1 METKEE
7 EGKAYQ
13 SSLCGC
19 LNVHVGKHK
28 MKYDKQK
35 TEELKLEVQTNKYSA
50 KEHIAYKME
59 AVGQGSCIAVGNH
72 GLYFDF
78 IVAYEVSKEVFL
90 TYFTKHV
97 EYMYKLHSINCLLLV
112 KC

>member
-35 TEELKLEVQTNKYSA
+35 TKKLKKEIQTSKHYSA
-50 KEHIAYKME
+50 NEYLRWKRSGR
-59 AVGQGSCIAVGNH
+59 VG
-72 GLYFDF
+72 
-78 IVAYEVSKEVFL
+78 
-90 TYFTKHV
+90 
-97 EYMYKLHSINCLLLV
+97 
-112 KC
+112 

>member
-35 TEELKLEVQTNKYSA
+35 QRNLSKKFKLTNIQPK
-50 KEHIAYKME
+50 
-59 AVGQGSCIAVGNH
+59 
-72 GLYFDF
+72 
-78 IVAYEVSKEVFL
+78 
-90 TYFTKHV
+90 
-97 EYMYKLHSINCLLLV
+97 SI
-112 KC
+112 